1 MSGVTLDRAKR
12 RTALW
17 AAAFAIAMVGLA
29 YASVPLYRLFC
40 SMTGFAGTTQRAEAA
55 ALPGAAQL
63 RALGGRTIKIRFD
76 GNTAPGMA
84 WRFAPVSTH
93 TSIKIGERAL
103 AFFRATNLATAETT
117 GRALFNVS
125 PDTAG
130 KYFKKI
136 ACFCF
141 DNQTLKAG
149 ESVDMPVTYFV
160 DPAILDDPDARKIDE
175 ITLSYTF
182 FPVDAATAAE
192 VRAAANAKE

>member
-1 MSGVTLDRAKR
+1 M
-12 RTALW
+12 TAL
-17 AAAFAIAMVGLA
+17 AVAMIGLA

-55 ALPGAAQL
+55 ALPSVASL
-63 RALGGRTIKIRFD
+63 RALGGRTIKVRFD
-76 GNTAPGMA
+76 GNVAPGMA
-84 WRFAPVSTH
+84 WRFAPASPETK
-93 TSIKIGERAL
+93 IKIGERAI
-103 AFFRATNLATAETT
+103 AFYRATNLSSASTT

-149 ESVDMPVTYFV
+149 ETVDMPVTYFV
-160 DPAILDDPDARKIDE
+160 DPAILNDPDAKKIDE

-192 VRAAANAKE
+192 VRAAATRKE